1 MVKRYEVNGEV
12 FTFDIVDSC
21 NTLKGVMYV
30 ATCRENGK
38 DAWLDSNGVQFM
50 GERRIEAKEV
60 FAQSLPSPSMPYG
73 YSIWGGQIRDSLPHG
88 RRYYMNGRRW

>member
-1 MVKRYEVNGEV
+1 MVKRYKIDGKIY
-12 FTFDIVDSC
+12 TFDVVESC
-21 NTLKGVMYV
+21 DTLKGVMLI

-38 DAWLDSNGVQFM
+38 GAWLDPHGVQFM
-50 GERRIEAKEV
+50 GERRIEADEV
-60 FAQSLPSPSMPYG
+60 LNHVLPYG